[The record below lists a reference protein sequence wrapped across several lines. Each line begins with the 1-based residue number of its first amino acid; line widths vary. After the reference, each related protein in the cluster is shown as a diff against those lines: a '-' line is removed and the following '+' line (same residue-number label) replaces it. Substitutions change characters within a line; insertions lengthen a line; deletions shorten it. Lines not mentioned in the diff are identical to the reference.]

1 LGHAKH
7 APPDDPLTGEL
18 IFVHGCASKP
28 AARSPD
34 FSARCVTR
42 RRRPL
47 WKKIHAPAK
56 VRIGVEAHDLNPNR
70 SMRSLAHGMSAVRG
84 GREMAKRKLSPREI
98 VQRLQMIEALAAD
111 GVPVA
116 EAIRSA
122 GMPQADYDRWRLE
135 YNGLGRTLGPLLC
148 ATPKLLK
155 TTRRPNR
162 NHPGK
167 PSR

>member
-1 LGHAKH
+1 
-7 APPDDPLTGEL
+7 
-18 IFVHGCASKP
+18 
-28 AARSPD
+28 
-34 FSARCVTR
+34 
-42 RRRPL
+42 
-47 WKKIHAPAK
+47 
-56 VRIGVEAHDLNPNR
+56 
-70 SMRSLAHGMSAVRG
+70 
-84 GREMAKRKLSPREI
+84 MAKPKLSPREI

-135 YNGLGRTLGPLLC
+135 YNGLGRTLGPLLG

-155 TTRRPNR
+155 TKRRPNR

-167 PSR
+167 PPS